1 MTDTLDKK
9 IDLLLKEGGNGKTIW
24 NSLKDTEDRDEL
36 AYLLNEFPSLAKRRK
51 YLALHLLLSA
61 ILVIMTLMKLW
72 GAAAISGVNLAFF
85 MALVVPAI
93 NIYLLK
99 KLLRFRRDGYQ
110 FLFILSIIAL
120 FQPENHHTLEMSLTA
135 AMILLS
141 GFLYIRVFPKAERII
156 IPKKPDNLDEQK

>member
-24 NSLKDTEDRDEL
+24 NSLKDTEDREEL
-36 AYLLNEFPSLAKRRK
+36 ASLNEFPSLAKRRK

-61 ILVIMTLMKLW
+61 ILAIMTLMKLW

-120 FQPENHHTLEMSLTA
+120 SQPENHHTLEMSLTA

-141 GFLYIRVFPKAERII
+141 GFLYIRVFPKARGS
-156 IPKKPDNLDEQK
+156 